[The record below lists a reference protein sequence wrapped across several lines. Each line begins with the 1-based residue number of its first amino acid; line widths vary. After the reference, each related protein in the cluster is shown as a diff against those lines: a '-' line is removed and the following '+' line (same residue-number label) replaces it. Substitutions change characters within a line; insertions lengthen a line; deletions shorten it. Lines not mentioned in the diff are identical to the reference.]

1 MTESTLDIRDLRVS
15 FRDHVGSTEVLH
27 GISLRIAAEERVAL
41 VGESGSGKSVT
52 ARAVL
57 GLLDRQR
64 NASVSGTIKFAG
76 RDLAGLGAEQVRR
89 LRGTQISTI
98 FQDPVSSLNPV
109 YRIATQFREVVR
121 RVDPGVRT
129 REMRAKAEQILRS
142 VSIAEPRRV
151 MESFP
156 FQLSGGM
163 NQRVMIAMALVN
175 EPSLLI
181 ADEPGTA
188 LDVTVQDQSL
198 RLMRRLVE
206 ERRTAVFFISHNL
219 GIVRE
224 FADRLYV
231 IYRGRI
237 VEEGPTGAVFADP
250 RHPYTRALLAAVPR
264 ITSRMIPEIDDDPEA
279 FLAPRE
285 VHEPGPTAV

>member
-1 MTESTLDIRDLRVS
+1 MTGDTLDIRNLRLAFS
-15 FRDHVGSTEVLH
+15 DHTGSIEVLH
-27 GISLRIAAEERVAL
+27 GISLRIAPEERVAL

-57 GLLDRQR
+57 GLLDRTGG
-64 NASVSGTIKFAG
+64 ASVSGTIRFEG
-76 RDLAGLGAEQVRR
+76 RDLAGLGAERLRQ
-89 LRGTQISTI
+89 LRGTRISMI

-109 YRIATQFREVVR
+109 FRIVTQFREVLR
-121 RVDPGVRT
+121 RVDPGIRNL
-129 REMRAKAEQILRS
+129 EAKIKAEEILRE
-142 VSIAEPRRV
+142 VSITEPRRV
-151 MESFP
+151 LESFP

-163 NQRVMIAMALVN
+163 NQRVMIAMALAN

-188 LDVTVQDQSL
+188 LDVTVQDQTL
-198 RLMRRLVE
+198 RLMQRLVE
-206 ERRTAVFFISHNL
+206 KRKAAVFFISHNL

-224 FADRLYV
+224 FSDRLYV

-237 VEEGPTGAVFADP
+237 VEEGPTGTIFGDP

-264 ITSRMIPEIDDDPEA
+264 ITRRGIPDVEDDQAA
-279 FLAPRE
+279 FLAPRV
-285 VHEPGPTAV
+285 VHEPRPSAR

>member
-57 GLLDRQR
+57 GLLDGQR

-237 VEEGPTGAVFADP
+237 VEEGPTDAVFANP

-285 VHEPGPTAV
+285 VHEPGRTAV

>member
-1 MTESTLDIRDLRVS
+1 MTERTLDIRDLRVS

-27 GISLRIAAEERVAL
+27 GISLQIAAEERVAL

-52 ARAVL
+52 ARSVL
-57 GLLDRQR
+57 GLLDGQR
-64 NASVSGTIKFAG
+64 NASVSGTIEFAG
-76 RDLAGLGAEQVRR
+76 RDLAALGAEQVRR

-129 REMRAKAEQILRS
+129 REMRTKAERILRE
-142 VSIAEPRRV
+142 VSIAEPGRV
-151 MESFP
+151 LESFP

-175 EPSLLI
+175 EPALLI

-264 ITSRMIPEIDDDPEA
+264 ITGHAIPEIDDDPEA

-285 VHEPGPTAV
+285 IHEPGPTAV

>member
-1 MTESTLDIRDLRVS
+1 MTAPVLEIRDLGLV
-15 FRDHVGSTEVLH
+15 FKGLAGDTEALK
-27 GISLRIAAEERVAL
+27 GISLSINAEERVAL

-57 GLLDRQR
+57 GLLQERR
-64 NASVSGTIKFAG
+64 GVELSGSIAFEG
-76 RDLAGLGAEQVRR
+76 RDLSRLSASQRR
-89 LRGTQISTI
+89 QLRGTRMSMI

-109 YRIATQFREVVR
+109 FRIETQFREVLRRTGETISLQAVR
-121 RVDPGVRT
+121 GRASAML
-129 REMRAKAEQILRS
+129 RE
-142 VSIAEPRRV
+142 VSIAEPERV
-151 MESFP
+151 LRSFP

-163 NQRVMIAMALVN
+163 NQRVMIAMALIN
-175 EPSLLI
+175 APSLLI

-198 RLMRRLVE
+198 QLMRRLVDE
-206 ERRTAVFFISHNL
+206 HQAAVLFISHNL

-224 FADRLYV
+224 FSDRLYV

-237 VEEGPTGAVFADP
+237 VEEGETASVFADP

-264 ITSRMIPEIDDDPEA
+264 ITKSGIPAVEDDPELFA
-279 FLAPRE
+279 APRE
-285 VHEPGPTAV
+285 IHPAAA

>member
-57 GLLDRQR
+57 GLLDGQR

-129 REMRAKAEQILRS
+129 REMRAKAEQILRN

-175 EPSLLI
+175 KPSLLI

>member
-64 NASVSGTIKFAG
+64 NASVSGPITFAG

-237 VEEGPTGAVFADP
+237 VEEGPTDAVFANP